1 MDSPDEISVELGH
14 VHLKVSDLEESLAF
28 YRDIFGLDVTEE
40 HGSYVFLSGGPRHHD
55 IALQEVHGSKPG
67 KQGPGLYHVAFE
79 VPDREA
85 LTSVKHRAESHVHTI
100 HPVDHG
106 ISESLYF
113 SDPSGN
119 GIEVYHDTRTQKN
132 VTKWKGTNKTLSL

>member
-1 MDSPDEISVELGH
+1 MDPSNEISVKLGH
-14 VHLKVSDLEESLAF
+14 VHLKVSDLEESLSF
-28 YRDIFGLDVTEE
+28 YREIFDLDVTEK

-55 IALQEVHGSKPG
+55 IALQEVHGSQPAKH
-67 KQGPGLYHVAFE
+67 GPGLYHVAFE

-85 LTSVKHRAESHVHTI
+85 LTTLKNRAESYVDTI

-119 GIEVYHDTRTQKN
+119 GIEVYHDTRTQKHLKEWN
-132 VTKWKGTNKTLSL
+132 GRNKPLNL